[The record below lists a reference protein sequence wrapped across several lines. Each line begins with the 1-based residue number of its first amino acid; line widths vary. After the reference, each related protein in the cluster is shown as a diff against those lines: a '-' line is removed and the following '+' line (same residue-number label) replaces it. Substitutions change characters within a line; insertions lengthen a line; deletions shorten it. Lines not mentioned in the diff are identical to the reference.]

1 MATKLHKGLGRGLDA
16 LLSGGKSEKDEVMRD
31 LNVALLKP
39 GKYQPRSHMDEAS
52 LHDLAAS
59 IKAQGIMQP
68 ILVRQLADSSYEII
82 AGERRWRA
90 AQLAGLTH
98 VPVLVRSVPDN
109 AALAMA
115 LIENIQREN
124 LNPLEE
130 AIGLQRL
137 IDEFKM
143 THQVAAEAVGRS
155 RSAASNLLR
164 LLKLPKV
171 VQGMLMENKLDMGH
185 ARALL
190 SLESAQQILLA
201 NKIALEGL
209 SVREAEKLAQ
219 KQDHEPEKGKPKKAH
234 RLSRDTQRLQEEM
247 SACLGTH
254 VEIKPG
260 SKGGGK
266 LVIAY
271 ANHDQLDEFL
281 NKLKKG
287 K

>member
-1 MATKLHKGLGRGLDA
+1 MAKLHKGLGRGLDA

-31 LNVALLKP
+31 LNVTLLRP
-39 GKYQPRSHMDEAS
+39 GKYQPRTHMDEAS
-52 LHDLAAS
+52 LNDLAAS

-68 ILVRQLADSSYEII
+68 ILVRQIADSNYEII

-143 THQVAAEAVGRS
+143 THHVAAEAVGRS

-164 LLKLPKV
+164 LLKLPKA
-171 VQGMLMENKLDMGH
+171 VQNMLMENKLDMGH

-201 NKIALEGL
+201 NKIVMEQL
-209 SVREAEKLAQ
+209 SVREAEKLVQ
-219 KQDHEPEKGKPKKAH
+219 KQTGEPEKEKHKKADK
-234 RLSRDTQRLQEEM
+234 LSRDTQRLQDEI
-247 SACLGTH
+247 SAHLGTR

-260 SKGGGK
+260 NKGAGK
-266 LVIAY
+266 LIIGY
-271 ANHDQLDEFL
+271 TNHDQLEEILD
-281 NKLKKG
+281 KLKKS

>member
-1 MATKLHKGLGRGLDA
+1 
-16 LLSGGKSEKDEVMRD
+16 
-31 LNVALLKP
+31 
-39 GKYQPRSHMDEAS
+39 MDEDS
-52 LHDLAAS
+52 LNELAAS
-59 IKAQGIMQP
+59 IKAQGVMQP
-68 ILVRQLADSSYEII
+68 ILVRQLGENSFEII

-130 AIGLQRL
+130 AIGIQRL

-143 THQVAAEAVGRS
+143 THQLAADAVGRS

-164 LLKLPKV
+164 LLKLPNA
-171 VQGMLMENKLDMGH
+171 VQILLMENKLDMGH

-190 SLESAQQILLA
+190 PLESTRQIMLA
-201 NKIALEGL
+201 NKIVLEQL
-209 SVREAEKLAQ
+209 SVREAEKLVQ
-219 KQDHEPEKGKPKKAH
+219 KHSEADAPAGHKKTP
-234 RLSRDTQRLQEEM
+234 RLNRDTQMLQDEI
-247 SACLGTH
+247 SATLGTR

-260 SKGGGK
+260 KKGGGR
-266 LVIAY
+266 LVIEY
-271 ANHDQLDEFL
+271 SSHDQLDEYL
-281 NKLKKG
+281 GYLRKSH
-287 K
+287 

>member
-1 MATKLHKGLGRGLDA
+1 MTKLHKGLGRGLDA
-16 LLSGGKSEKDEVMRD
+16 LLSGGKSEKDEVLRD
-31 LNVALLKP
+31 LNVTLLKP
-39 GKYQPRSHMDEAS
+39 GKYQPRSHMDGES
-52 LHDLAAS
+52 LNELAAS

-68 ILVRQLADSSYEII
+68 ILVRQLADNSYEII

-164 LLKLPKV
+164 LLKLPQA
-171 VQGMLMENKLDMGH
+171 VQGMLMESKLDMGH

-190 SLESAQQILLA
+190 PLESAQQIFLA

-219 KQDHEPEKGKPKKAH
+219 MQAHEPDKAKPRKAH
-234 RLSRDTQRLQEEM
+234 HLSRDTQRLQEEM
-247 SACLGTH
+247 SACLGTK
-254 VEIKPG
+254 VEIRPG
-260 SKGGGK
+260 NKGSGK
-266 LVIAY
+266 LVVAY

-281 NKLKKG
+281 NKLRKG